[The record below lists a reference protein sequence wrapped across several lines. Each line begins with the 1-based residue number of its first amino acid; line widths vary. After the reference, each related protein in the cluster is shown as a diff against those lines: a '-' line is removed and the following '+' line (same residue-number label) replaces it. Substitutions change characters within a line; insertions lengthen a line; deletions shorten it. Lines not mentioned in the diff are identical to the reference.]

1 MKILITGSAGFIG
14 SALTIKMLELGHEVI
29 GIDNHN
35 DYYST
40 LLKEDR
46 LARHLNHDKY
56 EHIRTDI
63 ADTKAVMDIFKAF
76 SPQIVFHLAA
86 QAGVR
91 YSIENPYINIFKLKW
106 LAKL

>member
-46 LARHLNHDKY
+46 LARHLNHDNY
-56 EHIRTDI
+56 EHIRIDI
-63 ADTKAVMDIFKAF
+63 ADTKVVLDIFKTYEL
-76 SPQIVFHLAA
+76 QCVVIVLHYFKSKL
-86 QAGVR
+86 
-91 YSIENPYINIFKLKW
+91 SLENTFKNDW
-106 LAKL
+106 